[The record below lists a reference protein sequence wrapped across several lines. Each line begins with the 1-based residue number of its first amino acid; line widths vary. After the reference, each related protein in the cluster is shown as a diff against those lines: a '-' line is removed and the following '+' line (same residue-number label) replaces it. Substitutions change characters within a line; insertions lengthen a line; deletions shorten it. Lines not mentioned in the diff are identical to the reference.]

1 MSYLKSFLPVL
12 FFAAV
17 TEHWSGS
24 PYDND
29 ERKKNKNNWSFF
41 PKALSEE
48 KLSIPIMRECK
59 LTPNSLVFKQPGTYI
74 AEADEESDFCEI
86 RLIWH
91 ICNLG
96 FPPKKKKL

>member
-1 MSYLKSFLPVL
+1 MTK
-12 FFAAV
+12 
-17 TEHWSGS
+17 E
-24 PYDND
+24 
-29 ERKKNKNNWSFF
+29 KKKHKNNWSFF

-96 FPPKKKKL
+96 FPPKKKTLNCFLFLVFLVFETKN